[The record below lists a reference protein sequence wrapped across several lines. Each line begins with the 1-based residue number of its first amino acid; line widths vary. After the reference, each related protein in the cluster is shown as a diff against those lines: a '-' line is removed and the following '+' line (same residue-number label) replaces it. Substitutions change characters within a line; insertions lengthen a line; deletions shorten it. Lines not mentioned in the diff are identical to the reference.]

1 VSRPTATLLAAFLA
15 LALTACGGGSSG
27 PTGVLQETSD
37 NLGDIRSGD
46 LTLRMHVEGGGKQA
60 GFELQGRFALAD
72 EGELP
77 VADLDYTQIAGD
89 KEEKVRLISTGEKA
103 FVAIGNDV
111 YKLPEK
117 QTASLRSAGGQV
129 SGDSGLG
136 SLDIGGW
143 LIQPKLSDGG
153 EVAGVETDRIQAD
166 LDVVRA
172 ANDIL
177 ALIAGLDGRQ
187 ATQLEG
193 RNAEQLR
200 AATKSATIDVHTG
213 KDDRLLR
220 RLVIEARLGADVPAK
235 LRDQLGGLANARF
248 TFELAIADPNED
260 VEVQEPEGAKP
271 LPSSSS

>member
-1 VSRPTATLLAAFLA
+1 VSKPAATLLAALLA
-15 LALTACGGGSSG
+15 LALNGCGNSSG

-46 LTLRMHVEGGGKQA
+46 LGLRLLVEGGGKQA
-60 GFELQGRFALAD
+60 GFELKGRFALAD

-89 KEEKVRLISTGEKA
+89 KKETITLISTGQKA
-103 FVAIGNDV
+103 FVKIGEDV
-111 YKLPEK
+111 YELPER

-143 LIQPKLSDGG
+143 LIDPKLSDGG
-153 EVAGVETDRIQAD
+153 EVGGAETDRIQAK

-177 ALIAGLDGRQ
+177 ALVAGLDGSE
-187 ATQLEG
+187 ATRLEG

-200 AATKSATIDVHTG
+200 AATQSATIDVHTG

-220 RLVIEARLGADVPAK
+220 RLVIDARLGANVPAE
-235 LRDQLGGLANARF
+235 LTERLGDLGKARL
-248 TFELAIADPNED
+248 TFELAIADPNGD
-260 VEVQEPEGAKP
+260 VEVKEPEGAKP
-271 LPSSSS
+271 LPSS

>member
-1 VSRPTATLLAAFLA
+1 VRKPAAALLAAFLA
-15 LALTACGGGSSG
+15 LAGCGGSSG
-27 PTGVLQETSD
+27 PTTALQETSD

-46 LTLRMHVEGGGKQA
+46 LTLRLLVEGGGKQA
-60 GFELQGRFALAD
+60 GFELEGRFALAD

-89 KEEKVRLISTGEKA
+89 KEETVTLISTGEKA
-103 FVAIGNDV
+103 FVAIGQDV
-111 YKLPEK
+111 YELPEK
-117 QTASLRSAGGQV
+117 QTESLRSAGGQV

-136 SLDIGGW
+136 SLEIGGW

-153 EVAGVETDRIQAD
+153 EVGGAETDRIQSD

-177 ALIAGLDGRQ
+177 ELVAGLNGGK

-193 RNAEQLR
+193 QNAEQLR
-200 AATKSATIDVHTG
+200 AATKSATIDVYTG

-220 RLVIEARLGADVPAK
+220 RLLIQARLGANVPAT
-235 LRDQLGGLANARF
+235 LRDRLGDLANARF

-271 LPSSSS
+271 LPNSSS

>member
-1 VSRPTATLLAAFLA
+1 MSRPAATLLAAFLA

-89 KEEKVRLISTGEKA
+89 KDETVRLISTGEKA

-111 YKLPEK
+111 YELPEK

-153 EVAGVETDRIQAD
+153 EVGGAETDRIQAD

-177 ALIAGLDGRQ
+177 ALIAALDGRQ

-200 AATKSATIDVHTG
+200 TATRSATIEVHTG

-271 LPSSSS
+271 LPNSSS

>member
-1 VSRPTATLLAAFLA
+1 VRRPATALLVALVA
-15 LALTACGGGSSG
+15 LAITGCGGSSS

-37 NLGDIRSGD
+37 NLGAIRSGD
-46 LTLRMHVEGGGKQA
+46 LTLRLLVDGGGKQA
-60 GFELQGRFALAD
+60 GFELEGRFALPD

-89 KEEKVRLISTGEKA
+89 QQETVTLISTGEKA
-103 FVAIGNDV
+103 FVAIGKDV
-111 YKLPEK
+111 YELPEK

-136 SLDIGGW
+136 SLEIGGW

-153 EVAGVETDRIQAD
+153 EVGGAETDRIQSD

-172 ANDIL
+172 ANSIL
-177 ALIAGLDGRQ
+177 ALVAGLNGSK
-187 ATQLEG
+187 ATQLVG

-220 RLVIEARLGADVPAK
+220 RLVIDARLGADVPAQ
-235 LRDQLGGLANARF
+235 LRDRLGDLANARL
-248 TFELAIADPNED
+248 TFELAIADPNDD
-260 VEVQEPEGAKP
+260 VEVKEPEGAKP
-271 LPSSSS
+271 LPNSSS

>member
-1 VSRPTATLLAAFLA
+1 MSRPAATLFAAFLA

-27 PTGVLQETSD
+27 PTGALQETSD
-37 NLGDIRSGD
+37 KLGDIRSGD

-89 KEEKVRLISTGEKA
+89 KEETVRLISTGEKA

-111 YKLPEK
+111 YELPEK

-143 LIQPKLSDGG
+143 LIQPRLSDGG
-153 EVAGVETDRIQAD
+153 EVGGAETDRIQAD

-200 AATKSATIDVHTG
+200 AATKSATIEVHTG